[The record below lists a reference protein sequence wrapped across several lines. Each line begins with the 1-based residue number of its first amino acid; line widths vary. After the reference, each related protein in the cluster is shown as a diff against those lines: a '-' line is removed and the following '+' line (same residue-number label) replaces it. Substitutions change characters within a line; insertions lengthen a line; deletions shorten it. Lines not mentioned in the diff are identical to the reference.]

1 MIDRCGLCDGPVA
14 PKRPQIASYGR
25 QGVEGDGAGPV
36 SRRRSL
42 GVSVSRP
49 LGASM
54 RVGGPVRGRRGG
66 RGGWALRWWVVWMD
80 AVRVPS
86 AEDPEQIGP
95 YTVVGWM
102 GAGLMGAV
110 YLGEA
115 ADGRRAAVRVIRRD
129 LSDATNFRSLFR
141 REVDAALR
149 VQNPAAAVVFDA
161 DADAAEPWVAFEF
174 VEGPNLVELVGGV
187 VPSLSAVL
195 GIMGGIADA
204 LAAIH
209 EVGATHGDLK
219 PTNVVLVPASGVKVF
234 DYAVSAAIDPGSAL
248 TESSSIVGTPA
259 WLAPEQIEGR
269 PVTAAADIFAWG
281 CLAVYVATGRHPFG
295 GADGSPMSI
304 MYRIVHHE
312 PDLSGIPAPLAQ
324 TVLAA
329 LSKRPD
335 LRPRAEDL
343 RRMLLPASLDN
354 GPIAP
359 VALVPLPA
367 DPGPPARTAERGG
380 QVGTARRTWYP
391 RLRES
396 HRKRRW
402 ASLAVAACLLTVAA
416 IAVGL
421 AKHSSSR
428 PGMATAASGAT
439 PTSGRAPTVTTAT
452 TATAATTASSATAPT
467 AVVGAITSVTPAPRP
482 EPGLVVGT
490 GARGVKVLVPV
501 GWTAQISDGA
511 SGSTTQWVD
520 PNDPNAKI
528 IESSGIDIGG
538 WYQTDG
544 VSYSINPMRYV
555 QQDAN
560 VVRYN
565 NTQFGYAEAV
575 PGDPYPVYGA
585 WVAHLAPDRTPSFY
599 SQVQVQLPPALKAVA
614 STILADFLRNSKTT

>member
-1 MIDRCGLCDGPVA
+1 M
-14 PKRPQIASYGR
+14 
-25 QGVEGDGAGPV
+25 
-36 SRRRSL
+36 
-42 GVSVSRP
+42 
-49 LGASM
+49 
-54 RVGGPVRGRRGG
+54 
-66 RGGWALRWWVVWMD
+66 WMD
-80 AVRVPS
+80 AVRFPS

-95 YTVVGWM
+95 YTVVGWL
-102 GAGLMGAV
+102 GAGRMGAV

-129 LSDATNFRSLFR
+129 LADGTSFRSLFR
-141 REVDAALR
+141 REVDAAMR
-149 VQNPAAAVVFDA
+149 VQSPAAAVVFDA
-161 DADAAEPWVAFEF
+161 DAEAAEPWVAFEF

-187 VPSLSAVL
+187 VPSLSAVIGIL
-195 GIMGGIADA
+195 GGVADA

-269 PVTAAADIFAWG
+269 PVTAASDIFAWG
-281 CLAVYVATGRHPFG
+281 CLAVYAATGRHPFG

-312 PDLSGIPAPLAQ
+312 PDLSGIPIPLAQ
-324 TVLAA
+324 TVSAA
-329 LSKRPD
+329 LAKRPD
-335 LRPRAEDL
+335 LRPGAEDL
-343 RRMLLPASLDN
+343 RRMLLPGFLDN

-367 DPGPPARTAERGG
+367 EPGPPARTAENGG
-380 QVGTARRTWYP
+380 LVGSARRTSHP

-396 HRKRRW
+396 HRKRW
-402 ASLAVAACLLTVAA
+402 ASVAVAASLLAVAG

-439 PTSGRAPTVTTAT
+439 PTSARAPTVTTAT
-452 TATAATTASSATAPT
+452 TATGVTTASSATTPT
-467 AVVGAITSVTPAPRP
+467 AVAGAITSVAPAPRP

-490 GARGVKVLVPV
+490 GARGVKVLVPL

-511 SGSTTQWVD
+511 SGSTTTWAD

-528 IESSGIDIGG
+528 VESSGIDIGG

-565 NTQFGYAEAV
+565 NTQFGYAETV

-599 SQVQVQLPPALKAVA
+599 SQVQVQLPPTRKAVA
-614 STILADFLRNSKTT
+614 STILADFLRNTKTT